1 MSYCLCTEGLS
12 LDACGTRHNKMVVV
26 VVVVVVVVAQALGK
40 VEAMG

>member
-26 VVVVVVVVAQALGK
+26 VVVVVVVAQALGK